1 MTRISNDDL
10 LKLSHK
16 YGNIKQGDL
25 WIVSADFGL
34 SFWLNDKFNEI
45 PERLP
50 KSEILGILSV
60 SEPKG
65 IWSVIHVSALCSR
78 GIVNLYENHIFE
90 NCVLTHR
97 LGWVP
102 PRMPSPLL
110 QELYWP
116 DAWKVIVICIM
127 LNCTQRTQVERMI
140 ETFFHQYPNAGAYIA
155 AYECESDKTRLIDLL
170 RPLGFCNRRSKQLY
184 KFSCDYI
191 DKGLNNVKELYGV
204 GEYAA
209 KCYEMLFLGLFGNEP
224 KDHALKDYYNWVKRT
239 QGQSW

>member
-1 MTRISNDDL
+1 MTRISIGDL
-10 LKLSHK
+10 LKLTHK
-16 YGNIKQGDL
+16 HSRIKQGDL
-25 WIVSADFGL
+25 WIVSKDFGL
-34 SFWLNDKFNEI
+34 SFWLNDKFNVV
-45 PERLP
+45 PENLP
-50 KSEILGILSV
+50 KNEILGILSA
-60 SEPKG
+60 SEPSG
-65 IWSVIHVSALCSR
+65 LWGVIHVSALCSR

-90 NCVLTHR
+90 NCALIHR
-97 LGWVP
+97 ADWIP

-140 ETFFHQYPNAGAYIA
+140 ETFFRQYPNAGEYIA
-155 AYECESDKTRLIDLL
+155 AYECQNSNAALIDLL
-170 RPLGFCNRRSKQLY
+170 RPLGFCNRRSKQIY

-191 DKGLNNVKELYGV
+191 NKGLNNVRELYGV

-209 KCYEMLFLGLFGNEP
+209 KCYEMLFLGLFGDEP
-224 KDHALKDYYNWVKRT
+224 KDHALKDYYNWVKTT